1 MLSRQLLPL
10 ATCLALAGSLVAKES
25 ICFNTGFCMEAD
37 SHTQQD
43 GVVKLRTRGG
53 TIEFPADQISQISVL
68 ADAPASAE
76 TVHNV
81 VPSATASNGAEDSLL
96 RAAIEE
102 GLEPDFVRSV
112 ARVESGLHQEAV
124 SPKGAVGVMQLMPAT
139 AAGLGVDP
147 KLTDQN
153 ALGGAKFLRELLLR
167 YGGDS
172 ARALA
177 AYNAGP
183 GAVDKFGGVPP
194 FFETRQYVIKV
205 LQEYARR
212 QRLQAKDPVANTA
225 ATASHPAATPTA
237 ASKPI
242 ATN

>member
-25 ICFNTGFCMEAD
+25 ICFNTGFCKEAD

-53 TIEFPADQISQISVL
+53 TMEFPADQISQISVL
-68 ADAPASAE
+68 QDAPTSPK

-81 VPSATASNGAEDSLL
+81 VPSAGAADVTENSVLQ
-96 RAAIEE
+96 AAIKE

-112 ARVESGLHQEAV
+112 ARVESGLHQDAV
-124 SPKGAVGVMQLMPAT
+124 SRKGALGVMQLMPAT

-147 KLTDQN
+147 KLADQN

-167 YGGDS
+167 YGGNS
-172 ARALA
+172 ALALA

-194 FFETRQYVIKV
+194 YLETRQYVIKV
-205 LQEYARR
+205 LREYARQ
-212 QRLQAKDPVANTA
+212 QRLQVKKPVANTA
-225 ATASHPAATPTA
+225 TAATANKPTA
-237 ASKPI
+237 
-242 ATN
+242 TN

>member
-1 MLSRQLLPL
+1 MFSRQLLPL

-37 SHTQQD
+37 SHTQLD
-43 GVVKLRTRGG
+43 GVVKLQTRGG
-53 TIEFPADQISQISVL
+53 TMEFPADQISEISVL
-68 ADAPASAE
+68 PDSPASPE
-76 TVHNV
+76 PVHNV
-81 VPSATASNGAEDSLL
+81 VPASAADVAEDFVL
-96 RAAIEE
+96 RAALEE

-112 ARVESGLHQEAV
+112 ARIESGLHQDAV
-124 SPKGAVGVMQLMPAT
+124 SRKGALGVMQLMPAT

-153 ALGGAKFLRELLLR
+153 ALGGAKFLRALLLR
-167 YGGDS
+167 YGGNS
-172 ARALA
+172 ALALA

-194 FFETRQYVIKV
+194 YLETRQYVIKV
-205 LQEYARR
+205 LREYARQ
-212 QRLQAKDPVANTA
+212 QRLQAKPPAANTVA
-225 ATASHPAATPTA
+225 ATAAN
-237 ASKPI
+237 KPS

>member
-10 ATCLALAGSLVAKES
+10 ATCLAFAGVLVAKES
-25 ICFNTGFCMEAD
+25 ICLNTGFCMEAE

-53 TIEFPADQISQISVL
+53 GTMEFPADQISEISVVSE
-68 ADAPASAE
+68 ATATPEAI
-76 TVHNV
+76 HNV
-81 VPSATASNGAEDSLL
+81 VKPAGAAGAPEDLL
-96 RAAIEE
+96 LQAAIEE

-112 ARVESGLHQEAV
+112 ARIESGLRQEAI
-124 SPKGAVGVMQLMPAT
+124 SPKGALGVMQLMPAT
-139 AAGLGVDP
+139 AAVLGVNP
-147 KLTDQN
+147 KLADQN

-172 ARALA
+172 ALALA

-194 FFETRQYVIKV
+194 YLETRQYVVKV
-205 LQEYARR
+205 LREYARQ
-212 QRLQAKDPVANTA
+212 QRLQAKKQPVHAAVA
-225 ATASHPAATPTA
+225 ATSKPTA
-237 ASKPI
+237 
-242 ATN
+242 TN

>member
-1 MLSRQLLPL
+1 MLSRRLLPL
-10 ATCLALAGSLVAKES
+10 ATCLALAGSLVGKES

-37 SHTQQD
+37 SHTRQNGMIELQ
-43 GVVKLRTRGG
+43 TRGG
-53 TIEFPADQISQISVL
+53 TMEFPADQVFQISL
-68 ADAPASAE
+68 LEDTPAPAE
-76 TVHNV
+76 TAHST
-81 VPSATASNGAEDSLL
+81 VPLASTVDITEDSLL
-96 RAAIEE
+96 RAAAEE
-102 GLEPDFVRSV
+102 GLEPGFLRSV

-124 SPKGAVGVMQLMPAT
+124 SSKGALGVMQLMPAT

-167 YGGDS
+167 YGGNS
-172 ARALA
+172 VLALA

-183 GAVDKFGGVPP
+183 GAVDKFRGVPP
-194 FFETRQYVIKV
+194 YLETRQYVIKV
-205 LQEYARR
+205 LREYARQ
-212 QRLQAKDPVANTA
+212 QRLPAAKQAAHT
-225 ATASHPAATPTA
+225 ATAPST

>member
-25 ICFNTGFCMEAD
+25 ICLNTGFCMEAE

-53 TIEFPADQISQISVL
+53 GTMEFPADQISEISGVSE
-68 ADAPASAE
+68 ATAAPEAI
-76 TVHNV
+76 HNV
-81 VPSATASNGAEDSLL
+81 VKPAGAAGAPEDLL
-96 RAAIEE
+96 LQAAIEE

-112 ARVESGLHQEAV
+112 ARIESGLRQEAI
-124 SPKGAVGVMQLMPAT
+124 SPKGALGVMQLMPAT
-139 AAGLGVDP
+139 AAVLGVNP
-147 KLTDQN
+147 KLADQN

-172 ARALA
+172 ALALA

-194 FFETRQYVIKV
+194 YLETRQYVAKV
-205 LQEYARR
+205 LREYARQ
-212 QRLQAKDPVANTA
+212 QRLQAKKQPVNAAVA
-225 ATASHPAATPTA
+225 ATSKPTA
-237 ASKPI
+237 
-242 ATN
+242 TN